1 MQKGRTVRLQ
11 MTEPQ
16 ARFFQLQDKFP
27 AFIGGFGS
35 GKTETL
41 ANCALRDAL
50 ESSDALIALYEPTY
64 DLVRLILAPRMEQ
77 KLSELGI
84 RYKYNKQENIIY
96 TSSPNCG
103 DFVLRTLENPA
114 RIVGYES
121 YRAHVDE
128 IDTLK
133 KPQAEAAWQKIIAR
147 NRQRPKGVSR
157 PFNRVSAYSTPEGFR
172 FAYDKWAR
180 NPKPGYVMVQA
191 ATASNPFLPD
201 DYAQALRE
209 SYPAALIEAYLE
221 GRFTNLNAGS
231 VYPDFSRTLNH
242 SDAVLKE
249 GEPVHIGMDFN
260 RLKMS
265 AVVYV
270 VRDGWP
276 IAIDEITDGRD
287 TPTMAD
293 LFVERYKNKGHAVQ
307 VYPDASGQNSSS
319 KNASESDL
327 SILKQKGLA
336 VRVNSTNPGIIDR
349 VNAVNALILNGE
361 GQRRLL
367 VNTDRCPHLTE
378 SLEQQPY
385 DKTGMPDKSAGLDH
399 VVDAA
404 GYFLAYKY
412 PIKQRSGGM
421 RRIGGLG

>member
-1 MQKGRTVRLQ
+1 MQQGRSVRLQ

-50 ESSDALIALYEPTY
+50 ESADALIALYEPTY

-96 TSSPNCG
+96 TSAPNCG

-133 KPQAEAAWQKIIAR
+133 KAQAEAAWQKIIAR
-147 NRQRPKGVSR
+147 NRQKPKGVNR

-180 NPKPGYVMVQA
+180 DPKPGYVMVQA
-191 ATASNPFLPD
+191 ATSSNPFLPD
-201 DYAQALRE
+201 DYVQALRE

-270 VRDGWP
+270 IRDEWP
-276 IAIDEITDGRD
+276 IAVDEITDGRD

-293 LFVERYKNKGHAVQ
+293 LFVERYKSKGHAVQ
-307 VYPDASGQNSSS
+307 IYPDASGQNSSS

-327 SILKQKGLA
+327 SILKQKGLT

-367 VNTDRCPHLTE
+367 VNTNRCPRLTE

-399 VVDAA
+399 VVDGA
-404 GYFLAYKY
+404 GYFLAFKY
-412 PIKQRSGGM
+412 PIVQRKGGM

>member
-1 MQKGRTVRLQ
+1 MQQGRTVRLQ

-16 ARFFQLQDKFP
+16 AKFFQLQDKFP

-41 ANCALRDAL
+41 VNCALRDAL

-64 DLVRLILAPRMEQ
+64 DLVRLILVPRMEE
-77 KLSELGI
+77 KLTELGI
-84 RYKYNKQENIIY
+84 RYRYNKLENIIY

-114 RIVGYES
+114 RIVGYQS

-133 KPQAEAAWQKIIAR
+133 KAQAEAAWQKIIAR
-147 NRQRPKGVSR
+147 NRQKPKGIKN

-191 ATASNPFLPD
+191 ATASNPFLPE
-201 DYAQALRE
+201 DYVQSLKE

-221 GRFTNLNAGS
+221 GRFTNLSTGS

-242 SDAVLKE
+242 SDAVLEE

-270 VRDGWP
+270 IRDGWP
-276 IAIDEITDGRD
+276 IAVDEITDGRD
-287 TPTMAD
+287 TPTMAE
-293 LFVERYKNKGHAVQ
+293 LFIERYKSKGHAVQ
-307 VYPDASGQNSSS
+307 IYPDASGQNSSS

-327 SILKQKGLA
+327 SILRQKGLV

-385 DKTGMPDKSAGLDH
+385 DKNGMPDKSTGLDH

-404 GYFLAYKY
+404 GYFLAYRY
-412 PIKQRSGGM
+412 PVKKRMSGM